1 MAFDENLAERIRSTL
16 KQNHVSF
23 EEKKMFGGVCYMV
36 DDKMCVGV
44 IKENLMVR
52 TDPENYLHLLLRTG
66 CRHMDFSGQSMKGF
80 LYVAPEGIDMDKDL
94 DEWISFALEYNP
106 RAKAT
111 AKKGKK
117 SK

>member
-1 MAFDENLAERIRSTL
+1 MAYNEYLAERTRNTL

-36 DDKMCVGV
+36 DGKMCVGV

-52 TDPENYLHLLLRTG
+52 TDPDNYLEHLSKNG
-66 CRHMDFSGQSMKGF
+66 CRNMDFSGQSMKGF
-80 LYVAPEGIDMDKDL
+80 LYIEPQGTDMDKDL
-94 DEWISFALEYNP
+94 DYWISLALEYNP

-111 AKKGKK
+111 VKKKK
-117 SK
+117 K